1 MSAIT
6 NIFGRD
12 GFFWWIGV
20 VEDRN
25 DPEKLGRC
33 RVRILG
39 YHIDNK
45 ETLPTTGLPWAM
57 PMQPITSA
65 ALSGKGSSPVG
76 PLEGTWVMGF
86 FVDGADKQQP
96 MMLGTI
102 GGMPVPTTGCAGQAE
117 QEKTSGNDTLKTT
130 DGQPVTDGSGNPIKV
145 TPQTNTENSNNT
157 PSSTVNPAITGTLPP
172 LTAAEIQTL
181 MDAIGNKESSSTPGG
196 AQNYATVNTLGY
208 TGKYQFG
215 AAALVTL
222 GYMVP
227 PASGVA
233 TQADMINDSL
243 WAAASKNNIKSVA
256 DWKKNGAVQEAA
268 MFELLSRN
276 YKTLIN
282 RSVISPSSSR
292 GEVAGYLWVAHNLGA
307 GSAAELKAGRSKKD
321 AYGTGAAQ
329 VYALGAALFGESET
343 PQTAGADNNTRS
355 NANQPNP
362 KSANLNQ
369 PLNDPKLGQPKAFSD
384 PNSVYPKCDYTDRP
398 DTNKLATGDTTGTL
412 IQNKINN
419 ASVDIATANS
429 SRTWSEPEPAYCARY
444 PYNHVIETESGHVI
458 EMDDTPG
465 KERLHVYHRSGT
477 YIEIDSN
484 GTFVQHVQGDNYQV
498 YTRNNQVYVH
508 GRSNVT
514 IEGPSTILSKDAL
527 DIEVWGA
534 TNINI
539 KNDAN
544 INVSG
549 AAKLSVA
556 GDLRARAKN
565 IFMEAD
571 NNLHLKAGGSV
582 YAQAGSTMNIK
593 SSGAMGLD
601 GSTIDFNDGVA
612 AAATA
617 TGLATP
623 ELAKSPGGETLDFLT
638 RPDCSAEAE
647 NSYNNDDGDDPKK
660 REKEIA
666 AGRTD
671 PADAAKSDAKA
682 ARGCKRSSTD
692 APKIVAPQSYKIGEF
707 AGFKEYPYSI
717 QLSRSWTLGAL
728 ANCGNSSAADNRAFW
743 NDSSKTSFNGFTKS
757 QLLDNLR
764 GLCINVLD
772 PIKAKYPSMQLT
784 SCMRFSVPP
793 GGSQTSQ
800 HMKGQAVDFV
810 LNGSGQA
817 AMYDCALWIRD
828 NVAYDQL
835 LLEYKTF
842 GGVWKCWIHVSF
854 NPTGARGVEASGKPK
869 VATMVDDSINK
880 RYLCD
885 LSQ

>member
-45 ETLPTTGLPWAM
+45 ETLPTIGLPWAM

-65 ALSGKGSSPVG
+65 ALSGKGSAPVG

-102 GGMPVPTTGCAGQAE
+102 GGMPAPTSGCANQSQ
-117 QEKTSGNDTLKTT
+117 QEKTNTADGLKTS
-130 DGQPVTDGSGNPIKV
+130 DGKPVLDGSGNPVQV
-145 TPQTNTENSNNT
+145 TPQTNTQNSQNT
-157 PSSTVNPAITGTLPP
+157 PGSTVNPSITGTLPP
-172 LTAAEIQTL
+172 LTAADIQTL
-181 MDAIGNKESSSTPGG
+181 MDAIGKKESSSIPGG

-215 AAALVTL
+215 ALALVTL
-222 GYMVP
+222 GYMIP

-233 TQADMINDSL
+233 KNSDMLTDSL
-243 WAAASKNNIKSVA
+243 WAAANKNNVKSVA
-256 DWKKNGAVQEAA
+256 DWKSKGGVQEVA

-276 YKTLIN
+276 YKTLLS
-282 RSVISPSSSR
+282 RGVISASSSK

-307 GSAAELKAGRSKKD
+307 GSAIELKAGRNKKD

-343 PQTAGADNNTRS
+343 PQTANTDS
-355 NANQPNP
+355 NTKSNTNQPDP
-362 KSANLNQ
+362 RTADLNQ
-369 PLNDPKLGQPKAFSD
+369 NLNDPKLGQPPAFAD

-412 IQNKINN
+412 IQAKINN
-419 ASVDIATANS
+419 ASVDIATANGS
-429 SRTWSEPEPAYCARY
+429 KTWSEPGPAYCARY
-444 PYNHVIETESGHVI
+444 PYNHVLETESGHVI

-465 KERLHVYHRSGT
+465 KERLHIYHRTGT
-477 YIEIDSN
+477 YVEIDSQ
-484 GTFVQHVQGDNYQV
+484 GTMVQHVQGDNYQV
-498 YTRNNQVYVH
+498 MMRNNQVYVH
-508 GRSNVT
+508 GGCDVT
-514 IEGPSTILSKDAL
+514 VEGAHKILSKDTL
-527 DIEVWGA
+527 DLEVWGA

-549 AAKLSVA
+549 AANLSVT
-556 GDLRARAKN
+556 GDLKAKAKN
-565 IFMEAD
+565 IYMEAES
-571 NNLHLKAGGSV
+571 NLHLKAGGSM
-582 YAQAGSTMNIK
+582 YAQAGGSMNIK

-612 AAATA
+612 GSATA
-617 TGLATP
+617 SGLAAP
-623 ELAKSPGGETLDFLT
+623 EPVKSPSGESLPFLE
-638 RPDCSAEAE
+638 RPECTPEAE
-647 NSYNNDDGDDPKK
+647 NRYTNDGAEDPQK

-666 AGRTD
+666 AGRTKPED
-671 PADAAKSDAKA
+671 AKKADAVAAAGCQRSDTNPP
-682 ARGCKRSSTD
+682 R
-692 APKIVAPQSYKIGEF
+692 IVTPTPYKTGEF
-707 AGFKEYPYSI
+707 AGYKEHPYTI
-717 QLSRSWTLGAL
+717 QLSRSFTLENL
-728 ANCGNSSAADNRAFW
+728 ATCGSSSSVDNKKFW
-743 NDSSKTSFNGFTKS
+743 GDPRVTGVKGLTKS
-757 QLLDNLR
+757 QILDNLR

-772 PIKAKYPSMQLT
+772 PIKAKYSNMQLT
-784 SCMRFSVPP
+784 SALRVSAKAE
-793 GGSQTSQ
+793 GQ
-800 HMKGQAVDFV
+800 HGT
-810 LNGSGQA
+810 GQA
-817 AMYDCALWIRD
+817 ADFILRGQGQRALYDCALWIRD

-835 LLEYKTF
+835 LLEYRQEAS
-842 GGVWKCWIHVSF
+842 WIAWIHVSF
-854 NPTGARGVEASGKPK
+854 NAAGNRPIGAAYPK
-869 VATMVDDSINK
+869 VATLVQDTVALGGK
-880 RYLCD
+880 ARYLCD
-885 LSQ
+885 LGRT